1 MKRITRILGVFLCL
15 VVAISGNAF
24 AADNVIDTSTAS
36 EGYFTVCYDETA
48 NVKMKVGVSYEGK
61 TEYFDYSPETESTY
75 ALNKGDGE
83 YTITLY
89 RNVRGTSY
97 AKVTSTRASVE
108 LDNGL
113 APYLTSTTEITFEE
127 GDEVSNIAAQLCD
140 GVEEDSDKVV
150 AIHNYIA
157 ENFEYDHSFAK
168 AVKAGK
174 IKNYTPDTAEI
185 LATQKG
191 VCYDFSALFAAMCR
205 SQGIA
210 CAVSKG
216 YINEGYHAWNMV
228 WIDGEWIAVDLTASI
243 SQHHAWAEELSD
255 CTVSL
260 SNYRDYTY

>member
-1 MKRITRILGVFLCL
+1 MKRIIRIFGVFLCL

-24 AADNVIDTSTAS
+24 AADTIIDTSTAD
-36 EGYFTVCYDETA
+36 EGYFTVCYDEIA

-61 TEYFDYSPETESTY
+61 TEFFDYTPETEATY
-75 ALNKGDGE
+75 SFNKGEGN
-83 YTITLY
+83 YTISLY

-140 GVEEDSDKVV
+140 GMETDTDKIV

-157 ENFEYDHSFAK
+157 GNFEYDHSFAE
-168 AVKAGK
+168 AVKDGR

-216 YINEGYHAWNMV
+216 YVANGYHAWNMV
-228 WIDGEWIAVDLTASI
+228 WVDGEWIALDLTASI
-243 SQHHAWAEELSD
+243 SRNLVWADELSD

-260 SNYRDYTY
+260 SNYYNYTY